1 MTKLFSEYLTESK
14 RVFEFKVKIAGELPE
29 GFKKKVKMALAKY
42 EATKISAV
50 KKTVVQEHPLDFPKL
65 QNKEV
70 HIFDISLNYP
80 VTADVLMNYMC
91 EYFNMNPEMLK
102 VKNPNDPTETYL
114 APTNVKQE
122 YAPILTTPEYE
133 KPAVPQEKLTGDKY
147 NQSMLK
153 SLMDEISKSREN
165 HPVSFEKDSGERD
178 SGEFKTEVNTKSP
191 IMDAGNE
198 QLQ

>member
-1 MTKLFSEYLTESK
+1 
-14 RVFEFKVKIAGELPE
+14 
-29 GFKKKVKMALAKY
+29 
-42 EATKISAV
+42 
-50 KKTVVQEHPLDFPKL
+50 
-65 QNKEV
+65 
-70 HIFDISLNYP
+70 
-80 VTADVLMNYMC
+80 MNYMC

-114 APTNVKQE
+114 APSNVKQE

-133 KPAVPQEKLTGDKY
+133 KPEVPQEKLTGDKY

-165 HPVSFEKDSGERD
+165 HPVSYEQDSGERD
-178 SGEFKTEVNTKSP
+178 SGEFKKEVNTKSP
-191 IMDAGNE
+191 ILDAGNE

>member
-1 MTKLFSEYLTESK
+1 
-14 RVFEFKVKIAGELPE
+14 
-29 GFKKKVKMALAKY
+29 MALAKY

-70 HIFDISLNYP
+70 NIFEISLNYP
-80 VTADVLMNYMC
+80 VTADVLMNYLC

-114 APTNVKQE
+114 APSNVKQE

-133 KPAVPQEKLTGDKY
+133 KPEVPQEKLTGDKY

-153 SLMDEISKSREN
+153 SLMDEIIFLSSTKAR
-165 HPVSFEKDSGERD
+165 
-178 SGEFKTEVNTKSP
+178 VNTVLNLATSE
-191 IMDAGNE
+191 G
-198 QLQ
+198 